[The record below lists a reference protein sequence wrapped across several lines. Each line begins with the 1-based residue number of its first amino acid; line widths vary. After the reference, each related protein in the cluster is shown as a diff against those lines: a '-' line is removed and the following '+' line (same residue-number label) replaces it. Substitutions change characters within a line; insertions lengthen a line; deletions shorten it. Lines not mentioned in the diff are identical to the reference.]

1 MKYLVV
7 STVIKTI
14 LVIIFLL
21 AAYIISA
28 LGMYKCLLKTSSMS
42 SKAWMAFIP
51 IANFYAIGR
60 MLQEYRG
67 FDDYIVWILTI
78 APVCIW
84 IPIVGMFIAI
94 LWYALYM
101 ILWIK
106 FLDSFEASAGLIISF
121 IALPPAFGFILA
133 DNMDNIE

>member
-7 STVIKTI
+7 STVIKTV
-14 LVIIFLL
+14 LVIVFLL
-21 AAYIISA
+21 AAYVISA

-42 SKAWMAFIP
+42 SKAWMAFIS
-51 IANFYAIGR
+51 IANLYAMGR

-84 IPIVGMFIAI
+84 IPIVGIFIAI